1 MRRVEPAFPDLLP
14 ITHRIG
20 GPPSRAG
27 AAVLDPVEMRLRWS
41 DSPAPPARPGGSLP
55 ARPVRA
61 LVHAAALAEGRQWL
75 AQFLAA
81 GNGLLVVWDGDGA
94 LDALPEP
101 RVAGQVVIV
110 APLLPPAWGGSP
122 VTALGPFLE
131 RGMDAGVLM
140 ALAPA
145 ARALEE
151 VNRGVAEALEAGAR
165 FVAAIPLA
173 LPPADCHRLYEHL
186 AGEDGDGELENL
198 LFHSD
203 HGSLT
208 EVMEREASRL
218 CARAGVDEFVPAPA
232 TASSPQRAARALSQL
247 LLWARRLDL
256 LDGSSSPG
264 WQLRRAAWALQA
276 TGKDPLILA
285 AEDNLRI
292 VPGFDPWVEA
302 FTRSLWQGG
311 GEPFDS
317 VRERW
322 LAA

>member
-20 GPPSRAG
+20 GQPSRPG
-27 AAVLDPVEMRLRWS
+27 APVLDPVEMRLRWS
-41 DSPAPPARPGGSLP
+41 ASPVLSARRGGPLP
-55 ARPVRA
+55 SRPVRA
-61 LVHAAALAEGRQWL
+61 LVHAAALAEERQWL
-75 AQFLAA
+75 TQFLEA
-81 GNGLLVVWDGDGA
+81 GNGLLVVWDGDGS
-94 LDALPEP
+94 LDTLPEP
-101 RVAGQVVIV
+101 RLVGQVVV
-110 APLLPPAWGGSP
+110 VTPLLPSGWGGSP
-122 VTALGPFLE
+122 VRSLQPFLE
-131 RGMDAGVLM
+131 RGLDAGVLL
-140 ALAPA
+140 ALAPVV
-145 ARALEE
+145 RALEE
-151 VNRGVAEALEAGAR
+151 VDRSVMEGLEAGAQ
-165 FVAAIPLA
+165 FIAAIPLA
-173 LPPADCHRLYEHL
+173 LPPGDCHRLYESL
-186 AGEDGDGELENL
+186 AGEEGDGELENL

-208 EVMEREASRL
+208 EVMERDASRL
-218 CARAGVDEFVPAPA
+218 CARAGVDEFIPAPA
-232 TASSPQRAARALSQL
+232 TATSPQRAARALSQL

-264 WQLRRAAWALQA
+264 WQLRRAAWALRA
-276 TGKDPLILA
+276 AGKDPLILA

-317 VRERW
+317 IRERW